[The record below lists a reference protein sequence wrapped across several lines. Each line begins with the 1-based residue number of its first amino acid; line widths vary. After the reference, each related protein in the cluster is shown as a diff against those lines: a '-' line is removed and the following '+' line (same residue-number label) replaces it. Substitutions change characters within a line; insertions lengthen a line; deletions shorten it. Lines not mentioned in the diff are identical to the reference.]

1 MYKRRATAAAR
12 EKNEM
17 MREKKKRFFLRE
29 ENGSR
34 RTSANVEPVRIHG
47 RELLEAGGLGV
58 VDVLGQAD
66 LAAALQVLGER
77 HHKRLRVHVVH

>member
-1 MYKRRATAAAR
+1 MYKRRATAAER
-12 EKNEM
+12 EK
-17 MREKKKRFFLRE
+17 RDDEKKKERFFLRE